1 VSLFG
6 PMPRRRPN
14 TRQAVSPV
22 LPALPLALLLA
33 LASPRAARADDFL
46 AYKYENYEEP
56 GGRVAV
62 QTQGLSASEDLG
74 ADMNFGVT
82 LINDAIA
89 GASPT
94 GAPAPAGSGQV
105 PLAHL
110 EDHRKS
116 WEADFSRRFRMVNV
130 TLGAS
135 ESREHDYVSRG
146 WSLST
151 QTDLNEKNT
160 TLLVG
165 VAGHSDDVET
175 FYDPEHVYVGKQSFN
190 AIIGVT
196 QVLDPLT
203 FVSVSAT
210 WGHET
215 GFLNDQYKVVAKTVE
230 LIPGSFF
237 ALVFA
242 ENRPGER
249 DTGTLLA
256 SVNRAFPSAHAAL
269 EASYRFY
276 ADTFGI
282 TANTVELKW
291 IQKIGGAVTL
301 EPGIRLYEQGAA
313 NFYYYNLDGTNI
325 IPTRVPD
332 SSGPHYSSDYRL
344 SSLYGTTY
352 GIKATWKIHDHL
364 QLDVAFN
371 RYDMRGRDGVTPGS
385 AYPSANITSVGARVT
400 W

>member
-1 VSLFG
+1 MLL
-6 PMPRRRPN
+6 RRPVSSMPAGPGGP
-14 TRQAVSPV
+14 AV
-22 LPALPLALLLA
+22 PLALLLL
-33 LASPRAARADDFL
+33 LASPRAARADDFV
-46 AYKYENYEEP
+46 AYKYESYAEE
-56 GGRVAV
+56 GGRVGV
-62 QTQGLSASEDLG
+62 RTQGLAASEDLG
-74 ADMNFGVT
+74 TDMSIGFT
-82 LINDAIA
+82 LINDAIT

-94 GAPAPAGSGQV
+94 GAMAPAGSGQV

-116 WEADFSRRFRMVNV
+116 WEADFSRRFKMVNV

-146 WSLST
+146 WSLTT

-160 TLLVG
+160 TLLLG

-175 FYDPEHVYVGKQSFN
+175 FYDPEHLYVGKQAFT
-190 AIIGVT
+190 AIVGVT
-196 QVLDPLT
+196 QILDPRT
-203 FVSVSAT
+203 FVSFNLT

-215 GFLNDQYKVVAKTVE
+215 GFLNDQYKVVGKTVE
-230 LIPGSFF
+230 LVPGSFF

-256 SVNRAFPSAHAAL
+256 SVNRAYPAAHAAL

-282 TANTVELKW
+282 TAHTVELQW

-301 EPGIRLYEQGAA
+301 SPEVRLYEQGGAR
-313 NFYYYNLDGTNI
+313 FYYYNLNDTAI
-325 IPTRVPD
+325 MPTRVPD
-332 SSGPHYSSDYRL
+332 SSGTNYSSDYRL
-344 SSLYGTTY
+344 SSLYGVTC
-352 GIKATWKIHDHL
+352 GIKATWKIRDHV

-371 RYDMRGRDGVTPGS
+371 RYDMRGRDGVTPRS
-385 AYPSANITSVGARVT
+385 AYPTANITSVGARIS